1 MDFRKLGNILTILGA
16 GVVIVAFA
24 WWFAFY
30 SSIMRELANA
40 PGGRPGGN
48 SVFDAISCL
57 YSSTGVC
64 TLVSG
69 VARLAGRTAYEPML
83 FWFGLAAL
91 VLGVLIRVSAKPS
104 PHRP

>member
-1 MDFRKLGNILTILGA
+1 VDFRRLGNILAIG
-16 GVVIVAFA
+16 GVVVLIAAFA

-40 PGGRPGGN
+40 PGGRPEGN

-64 TLVSG
+64 TLISG
-69 VARLAGRTAYEPML
+69 VARLAGRSAYEPMV

-91 VLGVLIRVSAKPS
+91 VLGVVVRVSA
-104 PHRP
+104 RPRGDNA